1 MPGCLFAA
9 GESDWIRLQNS
20 KLKENL
26 QISDGELQFL
36 WFIHLFYLCFCGKI
50 VISLKLTEI

>member
-1 MPGCLFAA
+1 MRR
-9 GESDWIRLQNS
+9 EID

-26 QISDGELQFL
+26 QIPHAYLQFL

-50 VISLKLTEI
+50 VIALNLAGI

>member
-36 WFIHLFYLCFCGKI
+36 WFIHLFYLRFCGKI
-50 VISLKLTEI
+50 VIALNLTGI